1 MDMRLG
7 NDTLEVREFGQS
19 RRLRTNSARANE
31 PHEKPSKTTVFGG
44 ERSEKL
50 QKEIPK
56 KL

>member
-1 MDMRLG
+1 MCLEKY
-7 NDTLEVREFGQS
+7 TLEVREFGQS